1 MRLQAGEPAP
11 DFTLTTLK
19 GETVTLAE
27 LRGAPVWLAFSR
39 FASCPLCNYRVHQ
52 MIGEWP
58 ARYAGFNFR
67 LFNIFQSPA
76 AKLDD
81 YVAKQEPPF
90 DLVADAPHM
99 GLYAKYGLESAFKAA
114 LSMDVMKTMVA
125 AAKIG
130 LPLVRPFEGPAFR
143 VPADF
148 LIDSEGILRVAF
160 YGATIAEHIPFE
172 EADAFLAEYALAR
185 AS

>member
-1 MRLQAGEPAP
+1 M
-11 DFTLTTLK
+11 TTLK
-19 GETVTLAE
+19 GESLTLAD
-27 LRGAPVWLAFSR
+27 LRGAPVWMAFSR

-58 ARYAGFNFR
+58 ARYADYNFR
-67 LFNIFQSPA
+67 LFNVFQSPSS
-76 AKLDD
+76 KLDD

-90 DLVADAPHM
+90 DLVADHPSM
-99 GLYAKYGLESAFKAA
+99 GLYEKYGLESSVKAA
-114 LSMDVMKTMVA
+114 FSMDVMKTMVA

-148 LIDSEGILRVAF
+148 LIDSEGILRVVF

-172 EADAFLAEYALAR
+172 QADAFLAQYATKR
-185 AS
+185 AVAS